1 MPSGFVSILF
11 WDSRYGAAKL
21 PIPQGTLLNM
31 QKHSQQENWLVH
43 IQCAVKQHGIY
54 KSAEFNF

>member
-31 QKHSQQENWLVH
+31 QKHSQQENWLQTV
-43 IQCAVKQHGIY
+43 CC
-54 KSAEFNF
+54 